1 MEDNVDDSW
10 VAEKKRNI
18 VYNKYL
24 PYSDRLEEESQ
35 VIFREIKENL
45 YRSVALREL
54 KPGVVLW
61 TNRLYVY
68 VMVA

>member
-24 PYSDRLEEESQ
+24 PYSDQLEEESQ